1 VRKLL
6 SITVSVFV
14 PAHTIVQIDGG
25 CIHQLGTTYICEY
38 NASAMSSEP
47 EELHQMHLELGNQ
60 DLKEIIEIA
69 SQITAQLDIE
79 NIIRNVVLS
88 FVAKFQPATVTCI
101 LPNELD
107 ENLPNLYHF
116 KGLKQVKLDLQ
127 IPLFDAV
134 LSFLGENEYNQ
145 ISFSYFKENFDD
157 AQLVQQF
164 EIIRP
169 DIIVPLRTDK
179 GVGGLILLP
188 SKQEGGS
195 YTLLDIQYIT
205 QIIRFASIAIENA
218 NLYWQATTDRMTKLF
233 SHHYFQQALEE
244 EIARAHRYGTTLS
257 LIMFDIDHFKKF
269 NDTYGHLQGDMIIKE
284 IANILRASV
293 RTIDFTARYGG
304 EEFVVILPEV
314 QAKGAAVVAE
324 RIRKTIETFSFKG
337 EEGPLYVTVSIGVA
351 AFKPARMRS
360 ASQLI
365 AEADKALYQ
374 SKEMGRNRVT
384 VQK

>member
-1 VRKLL
+1 
-6 SITVSVFV
+6 
-14 PAHTIVQIDGG
+14 
-25 CIHQLGTTYICEY
+25 
-38 NASAMSSEP
+38 MSSEP
-47 EELHQMHLELGNQ
+47 EELQQMQLELGNQ

-69 SQITAQLDIE
+69 SQITAQLDVE

-88 FVAKFQPATVTCI
+88 FVAKFQVASVTFI
-101 LPNELD
+101 LPNDLD

-116 KGLKQVKLDLQ
+116 KGLKQEKLDVK
-127 IPLFDAV
+127 ITSIDPV

-145 ISFSYFKENFDD
+145 ISFAYFKENFKDK
-157 AQLVQQF
+157 QLVRQF
-164 EIIRP
+164 EVSRP
-169 DIIVPLRTDK
+169 DILVPLRTDK

-188 SKQEGGS
+188 PKPNGES

-233 SHHYFQQALEE
+233 SHHYFQQNLED

-269 NDTYGHLQGDMIIKE
+269 NDTYGHLQGDLIIKE
-284 IANILRASV
+284 IAKILRGSV

-304 EEFVVILPEV
+304 EEFAVILPEV
-314 QAKGAAVVAE
+314 NATGAVVVAE
-324 RIRKTIETFSFKG
+324 RIRKTIEQYSFRG
-337 EEGPLYVTVSIGVA
+337 EEEPLFVTVSIGVA
-351 AFKPARMRS
+351 EFKPARMRS

-365 AEADKALYQ
+365 AESDKALYQ